1 MNHISHSNE
10 CQIAYPKEEFTKL
23 KLKCKEKG
31 QFLKKIQN
39 QETNTTVKIERKA
52 KEAILNE
59 EKEAKGFEEL
69 RTNLESSQRKE
80 NKNWFELIQTE
91 FERFKLKNCTDD
103 VSNSLELIQNEAEDL
118 FQKFKQMI
126 DDAVTKTKNSKDRRY
141 IVNMFIGVKPDGLLD
156 FTLRKSWRKFK
167 LEVGKRLAEIAIT
180 INETFVITHK
190 EPKMCMW
197 T

>member
-59 EKEAKGFEEL
+59 EKEAKDLEEL
-69 RTNLESSQRKE
+69 KTNLESSQRKE

-103 VSNSLELIQNEAEDL
+103 VSNSLELIQNESVDL

>member
-59 EKEAKGFEEL
+59 EKEAKDLEEL
-69 RTNLESSQRKE
+69 KTNLESSQRKE

-141 IVNMFIGVKPDGLLD
+141 IATMGTSTNEE
-156 FTLRKSWRKFK
+156 TSK
-167 LEVGKRLAEIAIT
+167 LS
-180 INETFVITHK
+180 N
-190 EPKMCMW
+190 
-197 T
+197 

>member
-59 EKEAKGFEEL
+59 EKEAKDLEDL
-69 RTNLESSQRKE
+69 KTNLESSQRKE

-91 FERFKLKNCTDD
+91 LQRFKLKNCTDD
-103 VSNSLELIQNEAEDL
+103 VSNSLKLIQNEAEDL

>member
-59 EKEAKGFEEL
+59 EKEAKDLEEL
-69 RTNLESSQRKE
+69 KTNLESSQRKE

>member
-59 EKEAKGFEEL
+59 EKEAKDLEDL
-69 RTNLESSQRKE
+69 KTNLESSQRKE

-103 VSNSLELIQNEAEDL
+103 VSNSLELIQNESVDL